1 MFDGAETTTNDKIN
15 DNLFFSCCCAQ
26 QGSFLWRQVCS
37 CKTSTFTCNQTCL
50 EGALRDEN
58 RYYRAA
64 LDLYSNTTELYPD
77 SNVWLAGH
85 SLGGSVSS
93 FLGMTFGLPVVTFE
107 AVPEAL
113 PAARLGLPVPP
124 GSELGA
130 PQTRQYTGAYHF
142 GQTADPIYMV
152 RVSAD
157 FSCLSNTERI
167 ELGNLQWRHSSLHA
181 RWLCLAITMSYWIS
195 VCL

>member
-1 MFDGAETTTNDKIN
+1 MTAVFDGAETTTNDKIN

-26 QGSFLWRQVCS
+26 QGSFLWRQVCD

-50 EGALRDEN
+50 EVALRDEN

-64 LDLYSNTTELYPD
+64 LNLYSNTTELYPD
-77 SNVWLAGH
+77 SDVWLAGH

-93 FLGMTFGLPVVTFE
+93 FLGLTFGLPVVTFE
-107 AVPEAL
+107 AVPDAL

-124 GSELGA
+124 GSVLGA

-142 GQTADPIYMV
+142 GHTADPVYMV
-152 RVSAD
+152 DTHA
-157 FSCLSNTERI
+157 
-167 ELGNLQWRHSSLHA
+167 SLA
-181 RWLCLAITMSYWIS
+181 
-195 VCL
+195 